1 MNELSSWYTSSSTYP
16 SLKMKKTI
24 AFGHYSTFSP
34 FIQNDWRTHLL
45 SILFTQHAT
54 FQTKSSLKRVKIYV
68 KLTVTARWNHHC
80 QKKIDK
86 EVEKKNPRIWA
97 LDISWIAETW
107 HFTFDFCF
115 AQSNQLFLCV
125 LAIKKRKPLN
135 LLLCGFQAQWHHHH
149 HVGSIDHPFFLCV
162 LSIYWIS
169 GISLF
174 CSSGVATQLTRK

>member
-1 MNELSSWYTSSSTYP
+1 MDAWSGENSWALPKWSSIENSINFPSLGKFFPGTVFLLGVACSLQKLLIHTKRKKGKKRMNELSSWYTSSSTYP

-80 QKKIDK
+80 QK
-86 EVEKKNPRIWA
+86 ENWQGGRVEKKIPGFEH
-97 LDISWIAETW
+97 L
-107 HFTFDFCF
+107 TF
-115 AQSNQLFLCV
+115 LE
-125 LAIKKRKPLN
+125 
-135 LLLCGFQAQWHHHH
+135 
-149 HVGSIDHPFFLCV
+149 
-162 LSIYWIS
+162 
-169 GISLF
+169 
-174 CSSGVATQLTRK
+174 